1 MRFAAPGNVRSDD
14 DRPPVVSGTAPP
26 SGAAGRITAQSRTHV
41 RPLLWLPSAT
51 PAVGAD
57 HPYVRR
63 FWTPV
68 VGAGATADLLRL
80 ITAARRR
87 RVIPHP
93 LYLHVLVA
101 EGLAARF
108 RGHVLVRPD
117 VPLLGPRQLR
127 RLPVHV
133 RRLHDQALDELDGSR

>member
-1 MRFAAPGNVRSDD
+1 MRFAAPGTARSDD

-26 SGAAGRITAQSRTHV
+26 PGAAGRISAQSRTHL
-41 RPLLWLPSAT
+41 RPILWLPSAAR
-51 PAVGAD
+51 AVPPD

-68 VGAGATADLLRL
+68 IGAGATADLLRL
-80 ITAARRR
+80 IAAARRR
-87 RVIPHP
+87 RTIPHP
-93 LYLHVLVA
+93 LYLHMLVA

-108 RGHVLVRPD
+108 QGHVLVRPD

-133 RRLHDQALDELDGSR
+133 LRLHDRALEELDGA